1 MLTESMDSSSWGR
14 VDDTNTVFVRDG
26 DVERAVGQYPDGTPD
41 EALAYFARKY
51 DELAGQVM
59 LLEQRVLRGTV
70 GAEAHDSAARLSE
83 QLQEPAV
90 VGDIE
95 KLRLRVR
102 ALLEKTAELSETR
115 RAERAAA
122 REEALASRTLI
133 VERME
138 TLAKSDLNSV
148 QWKSV
153 TSEVEELFAQWQAQQ
168 KSGPHL
174 AKSDADE
181 LWRRFRKAR
190 QTIDAARRSFFAK
203 LDATQKEVKQQKLT
217 LIAEAEALASKGASG
232 IGQYRELLD
241 RWKKAGHT
249 NRKTDDALWTQFKAA
264 GDVLF
269 AAKSAQDAEEERD
282 LGDNLKQKI
291 ALLDQAESLLQERD
305 HAKAR
310 EQLLALQRAWDKI
323 GKVPRSSMRE
333 VENRFKK
340 LEGHVRTLADEHWRA
355 NNPETQARASG
366 LRDQLERSIAE
377 LEKTLRV
384 ARESNDEKAIRETE
398 QALEQQRAW
407 LSAVTASH

>member
-14 VDDTNTVFVRDG
+14 VDETNTVFVRDG

-70 GAEAHDSAARLSE
+70 GAEAHDSATKLSE

-95 KLRLRVR
+95 KLRVKVR

-122 REEALASRTLI
+122 RAEALASRKRI

-138 TLAKSDLNSV
+138 ALAKSDLNSV
-148 QWKSV
+148 QWKAV
-153 TSEVEELFAQWQAQQ
+153 TSEVEDLFAQWQAQQ

-181 LWRRFRKAR
+181 LWKRFRKAR

-203 LDATQKEVKQQKLT
+203 LDASQKEVKQQKLT
-217 LIAEAEALASKGASG
+217 LIAQAEALASKGASG
-232 IGQYRELLD
+232 IGQYRELLE

-249 NRKTDDALWTQFKAA
+249 NRKTDDALWAQFKVA

-282 LGDNLKQKI
+282 LGDNLKQKS

-340 LEGHVRTLADEHWRA
+340 LEAHVRTLADEHWRD

-366 LRDQLERSIAE
+366 LRNQLERSIAE
-377 LEKTLRV
+377 LEETLRV
-384 ARESNDEKAIRETE
+384 ARESDDEKAIRETE

>member
-26 DVERAVGQYPDGTPD
+26 DVERPVGQYPDGTPE

-70 GAEAHDSAARLSE
+70 GAEAHDSATKLSE

-95 KLRLRVR
+95 KLRVKVR

-122 REEALASRTLI
+122 REEALASRKRI

-138 TLAKSDLNSV
+138 ALAKSDLNSV
-148 QWKSV
+148 QWKAV
-153 TSEVEELFAQWQAQQ
+153 TSEVEDLFAQWQAQQ

-181 LWRRFRKAR
+181 LWKRFRKAR

-203 LDATQKEVKQQKLT
+203 LDASQKEVKQQKLT
-217 LIAEAEALASKGASG
+217 LIAQAEALASKGASG
-232 IGQYRELLD
+232 IGQYRELLE

-249 NRKTDDALWTQFKAA
+249 NRKTDDALWAQFKVA

-282 LGDNLKQKI
+282 LGDNLKQKS

-340 LEGHVRTLADEHWRA
+340 LEAHVRTLADEHWRD

-366 LRDQLERSIAE
+366 LRNQ
-377 LEKTLRV
+377 
-384 ARESNDEKAIRETE
+384 
-398 QALEQQRAW
+398 
-407 LSAVTASH
+407 

>member
-14 VDDTNTVFVRDG
+14 VDETNTVFVRDG

-70 GAEAHDSAARLSE
+70 GAEAHDSATKLSE

-95 KLRLRVR
+95 KLRVKVR

-122 REEALASRTLI
+122 REEALASRKRI

-138 TLAKSDLNSV
+138 ALAKSDLNSV
-148 QWKSV
+148 QWKAVS
-153 TSEVEELFAQWQAQQ
+153 SEVEDLFAQWQAQQ

-181 LWRRFRKAR
+181 LWKRFRKAR

-203 LDATQKEVKQQKLT
+203 LDASQKEVKQQKLT
-217 LIAEAEALASKGASG
+217 LIAQAEALASKGASG
-232 IGQYRELLD
+232 IGQYRELLE

-249 NRKTDDALWTQFKAA
+249 NRKTDDALWAQFKVA

-282 LGDNLKQKI
+282 LGDNLKQKS

-340 LEGHVRTLADEHWRA
+340 LEAHVRTLADEHWRD

-366 LRDQLERSIAE
+366 LRNQLERSIAE
-377 LEKTLRV
+377 LEETLRV
-384 ARESNDEKAIRETE
+384 ARESDDEKAIRETE

>member
-14 VDDTNTVFVRDG
+14 VDETNTVFVRDG

-70 GAEAHDSAARLSE
+70 GAEAHDSATKLSE

-95 KLRLRVR
+95 KLRVKVR

-122 REEALASRTLI
+122 REEALASRKRI

-138 TLAKSDLNSV
+138 ALAKSDLNSV
-148 QWKSV
+148 QWKAVS
-153 TSEVEELFAQWQAQQ
+153 SEVEDLFAQWQAQQ

-181 LWRRFRKAR
+181 LWKRFRKAR

-203 LDATQKEVKQQKLT
+203 LDASQKEVKQQKLT
-217 LIAEAEALASKGASG
+217 LIAQAEALASKGASG
-232 IGQYRELLD
+232 IGQYRELLE

-249 NRKTDDALWTQFKAA
+249 NRKTDDALWAQFKVA

-282 LGDNLKQKI
+282 LGDNLKQKS

-340 LEGHVRTLADEHWRA
+340 LEAHVRTLADEHWRD

-366 LRDQLERSIAE
+366 LRNQLERSIAE
-377 LEKTLRV
+377 LEETLRV
-384 ARESNDEKAIRETE
+384 ARESDDEKAIRETE
-398 QALEQQRAW
+398 QALEQRRAW
-407 LSAVTASH
+407 LSAVTTSD